1 MFLSEKLQNL
11 LLIHGRGELRSPA
24 GDRRSPLQTKIV
36 PQETNNNPRQIFEV
50 CRGIVIYVSFNS
62 IYPQVNG
69 KKSNFWVL
77 ICLNPKDSYHNF
89 KT

>member
-1 MFLSEKLQNL
+1 MFLSEKSQNL

-50 CRGIVIYVSFNS
+50 CWGLLYYLINWNLSNSHSF
-62 IYPQVNG
+62 
-69 KKSNFWVL
+69 
-77 ICLNPKDSYHNF
+77 
-89 KT
+89 